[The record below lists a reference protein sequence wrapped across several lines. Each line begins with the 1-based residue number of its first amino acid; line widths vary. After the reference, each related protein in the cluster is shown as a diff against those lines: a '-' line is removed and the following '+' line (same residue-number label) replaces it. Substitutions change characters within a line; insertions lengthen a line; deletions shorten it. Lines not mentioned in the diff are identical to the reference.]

1 MRQVM
6 VRYRVSPDRAREN
19 EQLVEAVYEELRA
32 SDPAGLSYA
41 TFKLDDGLSFVHIA
55 ETAEQNPLVSLESFR
70 SFQAGLAERCEA
82 PPVVSELTTVGS
94 YRMFGEAL
102 R

>member
-6 VRYRVSPDRAREN
+6 VRYRVRPDRAQEN
-19 EQLVEAVYEELRA
+19 EQLVAAVYEELRA

-41 TFKLDDGLSFVHIA
+41 TFKLEDGLSFVHVA
-55 ETAEQNPLVSLESFR
+55 ETAEQNPLASLESFR
-70 SFQAGLAERCEA
+70 SFQAGLPERCEE
-82 PPVVSELTTVGS
+82 PPVVSELTAVGS
-94 YRMFGEAL
+94 FHMFGSDL